1 MIDRPIRTVSAL
13 TVLSPPLLSLD
24 KKKSAENKL
33 PTMTSKVKTMMTF
46 INIILPNLN
55 SSKYYESQDEQIQ
68 S

>member
-1 MIDRPIRTVSAL
+1 MIDKPIRTVNAL

-24 KKKSAENKL
+24 KKNSAENKL
-33 PTMTSKVKTMMTF
+33 PTITSKVNTMMTF

-55 SSKYYESQDEQIQ
+55 LSKYYESQAKQIQ